1 TVLEGIQNKVGEKA
15 NVLYSKGCD
24 IVDENWPD
32 SEIIDYPLTEKEKA
46 EIDEAVANAQKS
58 DVAVLVLGGNGRTS
72 GENKSRSSLD
82 LPGRQL
88 DLLKAV
94 YETGKPVI
102 LVLINGRPLSI
113 NWADRNVP
121 AI

>member
-1 TVLEGIQNKVGEKA
+1 VLEGIQAKVGGKA

-24 IVDENWPD
+24 IVDGNWPD
-32 SEIIDYPLTEKEKA
+32 SEIIDYPLTEEEKI
-46 EIDEAVANAQKS
+46 EIEEAVTNAKKS

-94 YETGKPVI
+94 YETGTPVV
-102 LVLINGRPLSI
+102 LVLVNGRPLSI
-113 NWADRNVP
+113 NWADRNV
-121 AI
+121 